1 MSRRLHRLWLMPLLL
16 LASQSWALGL
26 GDIRISSALNQ
37 PLRAEIELLATTP
50 EELNN
55 LSIAL
60 ASAETFERYDLD
72 RPLYLTRI
80 NFEVVR
86 SGRADGNFIRVTSVK
101 LSASRLLRF
110 WLKQSGRVA
119 GSCANTPCC
128 LIRRRLQRHRLHNP
142 VRK

>member
-60 ASAETFERYDLD
+60 ASAETFERYD
-72 RPLYLTRI
+72 RYT
-80 NFEVVR
+80 
-86 SGRADGNFIRVTSVK
+86 
-101 LSASRLLRF
+101 
-110 WLKQSGRVA
+110 
-119 GSCANTPCC
+119 
-128 LIRRRLQRHRLHNP
+128 
-142 VRK
+142 